1 MPSTLRR
8 NSSRGLDT
16 CTSPPLPHAFYERA
30 QTPPTSRNACRRRG
44 RSNGDS
50 VRRRS
55 LCRGSSRTSSH
66 ASVIRKSN
74 VSRRFETRGERM
86 PQPPWPDESGLYRQ
100 PSAAHQPPPV
110 LYGFGCRALAT
121 KRQSRWHRDF
131 GQDRV
136 VGPRSQQPFPTV
148 LNHGA
153 TQAIA
158 TELGRLLLRTGCANL
173 QNRRDAR
180 RAARAP
186 PRRPA
191 QASALHRPEGVVFLC
206 LPEPS
211 VDTARVMSAKIA
223 CACAD
228 RCSAAASCSRCMR
241 AW

>member
-16 CTSPPLPHAFYERA
+16 CTSPPLAHTFHQRA

-55 LCRGSSRTSSH
+55 LCRGSSRASSH

-110 LYGFGCRALAT
+110 FYGVGCRALAT

-131 GQDRV
+131 WDGIEWSD
-136 VGPRSQQPFPTV
+136 PLSQQPFSNCLEPWRHASDRDRTRPPPPP
-148 LNHGA
+148 H
-153 TQAIA
+153 
-158 TELGRLLLRTGCANL
+158 RLRQPPGSTRRTPC
-173 QNRRDAR
+173 
-180 RAARAP
+180 
-186 PRRPA
+186 
-191 QASALHRPEGVVFLC
+191 S
-206 LPEPS
+206 S
-211 VDTARVMSAKIA
+211 RVTSPA
-223 CACAD
+223 CA
-228 RCSAAASCSRCMR
+228 SFGASPT
-241 AW
+241 